1 MEGVTDTSS
10 AIADAYELKTSH
22 LKQSQLEFFKKWEHL
37 ISLEEKDIH
46 RFKKELWTMGAKER
60 EEKGR
65 CFAGMVF
72 DTTFDFT
79 APTASRGTGPHE
91 SLVDNT
97 EADLANSGKDKI
109 HKFTYRFIRSS
120 QHQSHTQIWTQAGSK
135 EGEIQSLLS
144 GYMGV
149 GEPIT
154 ISVEPDLLALARGFI
169 VGLTPSVVVV
179 GVDHE
184 LDLEKIGWRLATRRQ
199 KGPKSSST
207 QRHGTEEEI
216 IFRIDRDDLFGGM
229 GRIRDNLAQMFY
241 AGGDVKRL
249 ELVVDLRAPVFENLD
264 WIDDEYSRDW
274 REFVKH
280 TKHLNANQREAVK
293 KVLSAKDYALVLGMP
308 GTGKTSVIA
317 SLVKVLVGMGKSVLL
332 SAYTH
337 SAVDNVLLRLR
348 EVEGGDLGFRILR
361 LGNLDKVNFDSV
373 VFSCEGCSWDF
384 RFTRMCKSLHWQ
396 TGSRPP
402 QLSNLRYSS
411 WAHLLLLLLAFLLI
425 SMDLYLFTS
434 SLLG

>member
-1 MEGVTDTSS
+1 MENVTDTSS
-10 AIADAYELKTSH
+10 PIADTYELKTSH
-22 LKQSQLEFFKKWEHL
+22 LKQSQLDFFKKWEHL

-65 CFAGMVF
+65 CFAGMVL
-72 DTTFDFT
+72 DTTFSST
-79 APTASRGTGPHE
+79 VPIPSRDIGLHE
-91 SLVDNT
+91 SKVGNA
-97 EADLANSGKDKI
+97 EADLVNSGKDKI

-120 QHQSHTQIWTQAGSK
+120 QRQSHTQIWTQAGGK
-135 EGEIQSLLS
+135 EGESPSLLS
-144 GYMGV
+144 GHMAV

-154 ISVEPDLLALARGFI
+154 VSVEPDLLALARGFI
-169 VGLTPSVVVV
+169 VDLTPKMVVV

-184 LDLEKIGWRLATRRQ
+184 LDLETIGWRLATRRQ
-199 KGPKSSST
+199 KELKSSST
-207 QRHGTEEEI
+207 QRHGGEEEV
-216 IFRIDRDDLFGGM
+216 IFRIDKDDLYGGM
-229 GRIRDNLAQMFY
+229 ARIRENLAQMFY

-249 ELVVDLRAPVFENLD
+249 ELIVDLRAPAFENLE

-280 TKHLNANQREAVK
+280 TKSLNTNQREAVK
-293 KVLSAKDYALVLGMP
+293 KVLSAKDYALILGMP

-348 EVEGGDLGFRILR
+348 GEEKGDLGFRVLR
-361 LGNLDKVNFDSV
+361 LGNLDKVNLHSIVSTKEAHGAVDSP
-373 VFSCEGCSWDF
+373 GCA
-384 RFTRMCKSLHWQ
+384 RIYIGK
-396 TGSRPP
+396 
-402 QLSNLRYSS
+402 
-411 WAHLLLLLLAFLLI
+411 
-425 SMDLYLFTS
+425 
-434 SLLG
+434 